1 MLSKSNIKYINSLK
15 QKKFRQQFCKFTA
28 EGDKIVHEIIQNP
41 KIIIEKIFAVAE
53 WIETNA
59 KILHER
65 QIPYEII
72 TSDELK
78 KISNLQTPNQA
89 LAVVEMITETIAPP
103 LINSSLSL
111 VLDTLQD
118 PGNLGTIIRIADWF
132 GIPYIFCAKD
142 SVDVYNPKVI
152 QASMGGFLR
161 IKVIYTDIEALFD
174 QFPHLPKYG
183 AVLGGAN
190 IFETTLTQ
198 NGFII
203 IGNESKGISENIKN
217 KLTHQLEIPAYGKAE
232 SLNAGVATG
241 IICAIFRSQ
250 FQPTS

>member
-15 QKKFRQQFCKFTA
+15 QKKFRQQFHKFTA
-28 EGDKIVHEIIQNP
+28 EGDKIVGEIIENP
-41 KIIIEKIFAVAE
+41 KIVIEKIFAIAE
-53 WIETNA
+53 WIEANA
-59 KILHER
+59 KILHQR

-72 TSDELK
+72 TNNELK

-89 LAVVEMITETIAPP
+89 LAILDMMTEAIDEDMV
-103 LINSSLSL
+103 NNNLSL

-142 SVDVYNPKVI
+142 SVDVYNAKVI

-161 IKVIYTDIEALFD
+161 IKVIYTDIEQLFE
-174 QFPHLPKYG
+174 QFPTLPKYG
-183 AVLGGAN
+183 AVLGGTN
-190 IFETTLTQ
+190 IFEEKLTQ
-198 NGFII
+198 KGFIV

-217 KLTHQLEIPAYGKAE
+217 KLTHQLEIPAYGQAE

-241 IICAIFRSQ
+241 IMCATFRSRGK
-250 FQPTS
+250 